1 MINPIRKMLLIC
13 FFVCVTL
20 FSLHSVNPS
29 EIDSL
34 FNYNYQQENQKG
46 TQLYSTGQYKG
57 AIDAYMS
64 FWIHNKD
71 DFNSLYNIACCYGL
85 LNQAELSG
93 KFLLQSVKLGW
104 SDYDH
109 IKNDQDFNLVKENPE
124 FDKYWQEVKKQ
135 LEQQEKGHG
144 EISYI
149 KVESKI
155 RYRTVLPKNFDPKKE
170 YILLIGMHG
179 FGGNHYR
186 FSEYSRLIE
195 NEEIIYV
202 TPQAPYPMEFTMG
215 KTSSFSWTISDME
228 EKPSL
233 NHSGVLAMDYIVALT
248 KTLKSKYNIK
258 ACYLSG
264 FSQGAYMTYVTGL
277 KNPKLYDGLICFGGG
292 MIKDWITKSDIK
304 KAKSLPV
311 LIVHGS
317 LDSTVKYSEA
327 TDAYE
332 ILQKNQYKVQL
343 QTFEGGHNIPSA
355 EFLKAIDWLK
365 KVKQ

>member
-1 MINPIRKMLLIC
+1 MLMYKKPLILAILMCLLAC
-13 FFVCVTL
+13 FL
-20 FSLHSVNPS
+20 FSFNTS

-34 FNYNYQQENQKG
+34 FNTNYQLENQKG
-46 TQLYSTGQYKG
+46 TQLYSSGKYEE
-57 AIDAYMS
+57 AIDAYMNY
-64 FWIHNKD
+64 WIHNKD
-71 DFNSLYNIACCYGL
+71 DFNPLYNIACCYAL
-85 LNQAELSG
+85 LNQPELSG

-109 IKNDQDFNLVKENPE
+109 IKNDQDFNPVKENPE
-124 FDKYWQEVKKQ
+124 FEKYWQEVKTQ
-135 LEQQEKGHG
+135 LEKPDSGHG

-149 KVESKI
+149 KVDSKI

-215 KTSSFSWTISDME
+215 KTSSFSWTISDMD

-233 NHSGVLAMDYIVALT
+233 NHSGVLAMKYIVELT

-277 KNPKLYDGLICFGGG
+277 KYYKLYDGLICFGGG
-292 MIKDWITKSDIK
+292 LVKDWITKSDIK
-304 KAKSLPV
+304 RAKSIPV

-317 LDSTVKYSEA
+317 LDNTVKYSEA
-327 TDAYE
+327 TEAYD
-332 ILQKNQYKVQL
+332 ILQKSNYQVTL
-343 QTFEGGHNIPSA
+343 QSFEGGHTIPA
-355 EFLKAIDWLK
+355 DEFLKAIDWIK
-365 KVKQ
+365 KTKK